1 MLINENRTIAHL
13 DLDTFFVS
21 VERLM
26 DDNLKGKPIIVGGT
40 SGRGVVSA
48 CSYEARQF
56 GVHSA
61 MPMRTAMQL
70 CKEAIIIR
78 GDMEAYSRYSRLV
91 TEIIAESAP
100 VFEKSSIDEHFLD
113 ITGMDRFFGSLKWMH
128 ELRQRIILESGL
140 PISFG
145 LSINKTVSKIA
156 TGEAKPNGELQI
168 EHKNINPFL
177 DPLSIRKIPMLGKV
191 AFQRLRLLGV
201 PNIGKLRK
209 IPPEMMQKVLGTN
222 GLEILRKANGIDS
235 TPVKPY
241 SERKSIST
249 ERTFEHDTIDLVNIR
264 DILTNM
270 SVQLAYKLRKEG
282 KMCACVTIKIRYAN
296 YDTHTLQQQISYTSF
311 DHIIEPLAQQ
321 LFKRV
326 YQRRI
331 RIRLIGL
338 KLSNLVGGV
347 QQLDL
352 FDDFPEMSNLYQ
364 AMDDI
369 RKRFG
374 KNAIRR
380 GC

>member
-78 GDMEAYSRYSRLV
+78 GDMETYSRYSRLV

-100 VFEKSSIDEHFLD
+100 VFEKTSIDEHFLD

-128 ELRQRIILESGL
+128 ELRQRIISESGL

-352 FDDFPEMSNLYQ
+352 FDDFPEVSNLYQ

-369 RKRFG
+369 RNRFG